1 MNKLKVWPHLT
12 VIALL
17 GALLGGVAVAL
28 WNKHETTAQAQ
39 ALPSAARIE
48 RVDGAVGLARSLDNN
63 NGAATQW
70 IAATP
75 NVPITVGDR
84 IYARDNSRA
93 SLAFTG
99 RNFARLNPRSSLDV
113 LSLSNRRTQLAL
125 RDGSAVFDVGALA
138 PGELFEVG
146 TPLCAVDL
154 NQPGLYEVGIN
165 DNGNTVVS
173 VLSGLAQVVGLG
185 GSGQIGKGEV
195 LTLVRQTAADVV
207 LSRLAPNYAGNL
219 LNDYYSYQ
227 YPNLY
232 DGRYS
237 NYDAYLNDP
246 YYYDPYNRYVS
257 YQYVPDIIPGVED
270 LDYYG
275 DWQDVSGYGYCWHP
289 RVDTAW
295 VPYQQG
301 YWTTDEPYGL
311 TWVSTEPWGYAPYHY
326 GRWAYLSNQ
335 WFWVP
340 DSINTQPAYAP
351 ALVAFV
357 PLTQANEIG
366 WVPLAPGD
374 PYAPRYYSAD
384 WQPHYLTQTQIV
396 QQQVVNLSV
405 PGAVTVVPTQDF
417 NRVIDRRV
425 VTRVEPQ
432 TLANVRPVLDPLA
445 VDQLRQAAM
454 QTVAA
459 RRRIDVPPEI
469 ARRLDN
475 TRVITSTAPV
485 APPFRRDL
493 AQALR
498 VEAVPDKQRAQK
510 LQFRD
515 ERQATVAQ
523 QPVVDQARAQQMA
536 ALAAQAARGDHSARH
551 QLEQLQRQQQQAER
565 NAARQQ
571 VLVQPNNAAP
581 PAANERAQQPAAQRA
596 QGEQVGQTL
605 RAQRQAERQQMSAA
619 QQQQR
624 AAMQQQIEAHREA
637 NRAAAIQARQA
648 AVQRAQ
654 QERRHVQQTPAPPAA
669 RPQAQPQPRPQV
681 VRPPVSAQPRPVPP
695 PAPPQRAQ
703 PQREER
709 RPPAQMRPP
718 QAQPQPQ
725 VERRQ
730 GPPPQAAKPQ
740 PPPSGRPPG
749 GGGKKH
755 P

>member
-1 MNKLKVWPHLT
+1 MNGFKVWPHLT

-17 GALLGGVAVAL
+17 GALLGGAAVAL
-28 WNKHETTAQAQ
+28 WSKHETTVQAQ
-39 ALPSAARIE
+39 ALPNAARIE
-48 RVDGAVGLARSLDNN
+48 RVDGEVGLDRSLDNN
-63 NGAATQW
+63 GAPTQW
-70 IAATP
+70 LAATP
-75 NVPITVGDR
+75 NLPITVGDR
-84 IYARDNSRA
+84 IYVRDNSRA

-99 RNFARLNPRSSLDV
+99 RDFARLEPRSSLDV

-125 RDGSAVFDVGALA
+125 RDGSCVFNVGALA
-138 PGELFEVG
+138 PNELFEVA
-146 TPLCAVDL
+146 TPLGAVDFD
-154 NQPGLYEVGIN
+154 QPGLYQVGIN
-165 DNGNTVVS
+165 DNGNTVIS

-185 GSGQIGKGEV
+185 GSGQISKGEV
-195 LTLVRQTAADVV
+195 LTLVGQTASDVV
-207 LSRLAPNYAGNL
+207 LSRLEPTYAGNL
-219 LNDYYSYQ
+219 VNDYYSYQ
-227 YPNLY
+227 YPTLY
-232 DGRYS
+232 DGRYTS
-237 NYDAYLNDP
+237 YDAYLNDP

-270 LDYYG
+270 LDAYG
-275 DWQDVSGYGYCWHP
+275 DWQDVSGYGHCWHP
-289 RVDTAW
+289 RVDAAW

-357 PLTQANEIG
+357 PLPQANEVG
-366 WVPLAPGD
+366 WVPLAPSD
-374 PYAPRYYSAD
+374 PYLPRYYSAD

-396 QQQVVNLSV
+396 QPQVVNLNV
-405 PGAVTVVPTQDF
+405 PGAVTVVPVQEF

-425 VTRVEPQ
+425 ITRVDQ
-432 TLANVRPVLDPLA
+432 QMIANVRPVLDPLA
-445 VDQLRQAAM
+445 VAPLRQAAM
-454 QTVAA
+454 QTSAA
-459 RRRIDVPPEI
+459 RHRIDVPPEI

-475 TRVITSTAPV
+475 TQVITSTAPV

-493 AQALR
+493 PQALR
-498 VEAVPDKQRAQK
+498 VEAVPAKQRAQQ

-515 ERQATVAQ
+515 ERQANVAQ

-536 ALAAQAARGDHSARH
+536 ALATQAARGDRGARR
-551 QLEQLQRQQQQAER
+551 QLEQLQRQQQQTER
-565 NAARQQ
+565 NVARQQ
-571 VLVQPNNAAP
+571 TLVQQNNAAAQ
-581 PAANERAQQPAAQRA
+581 AANARAQQSAAQQA
-596 QGEQVGQTL
+596 QGERVGQQL
-605 RAQRQAERQQMSAA
+605 RAQREAERQQAFAA

-637 NRAAAIQARQA
+637 NRAAAMQAHQA

-654 QERRHVQQTPAPPAA
+654 QEHRHMQQTPAPLAV
-669 RPQAQPQPRPQV
+669 RPQVQAQPRPQV
-681 VRPPVSAQPRPVPP
+681 IRPPVSAQPR

-709 RPPAQMRPP
+709 RPPAP

-725 VERRQ
+725 MERKQ

-740 PPPSGRPPG
+740 PAARQQN